1 MNFVIDDTDIVIRKA
16 IVDNYTCIHV
26 IDVCAFKVEYTKLY
40 YKTFM
45 YKQALGW
52 RGGRVVKAVLTM
64 QRKIS
69 KMSYVK
75 RQ

>member
-1 MNFVIDDTDIVIRKA
+1 MNFVIDDTDIVIRIA
-16 IVDNYTCIHV
+16 IVDDYTCIHV

-52 RGGRVVKAVLTM
+52 GGEGGEGCTHNAEDDK
-64 QRKIS
+64 
-69 KMSYVK
+69 
-75 RQ
+75 